1 MRICASIHSLT
12 VAGAVNNDG
21 SRTYHSCAPS
31 SLRTRIV
38 AISLA
43 GTCAPH
49 IAVKRCTCS
58 TLVMGMMPGMI
69 GTSIPAARA
78 LPTKSK

>member
-1 MRICASIHSLT
+1 MA
-12 VAGAVNNDG
+12 AA
-21 SRTYHSCAPS
+21 
-31 SLRTRIV
+31 
-38 AISLA
+38 SLA

-58 TLVMGMMPGMI
+58 TLVIGMMPGMI

-78 LPTKSK
+78 RPTKSK